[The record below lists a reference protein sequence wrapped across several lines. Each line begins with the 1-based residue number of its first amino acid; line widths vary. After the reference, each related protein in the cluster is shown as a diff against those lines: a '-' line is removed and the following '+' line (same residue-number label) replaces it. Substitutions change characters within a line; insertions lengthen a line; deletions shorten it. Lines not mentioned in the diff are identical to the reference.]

1 MGNKI
6 RLPAM
11 LSDELAWKG
20 MALVLLLALA
30 VFAFGGGIALSAE
43 GGIVRGKITNLTG
56 GAKALPNQE
65 VILHRVGEK
74 SEDVTL
80 NGKTDTQGNFEF
92 SGLVTASF
100 YKYYVTLTYNGAS
113 YTSEKVSFAQGE
125 TSKEI
130 DLSVYDTTTSD
141 KDISLDIEHV
151 LVDVGDGLVMVNE
164 IMVVRNSGEK
174 AYIGEKEISP
184 DKRETLRFYLPGGAT
199 ELLPGEGLDKD
210 SIVKTPEGF
219 SYTKAVPPGT
229 TNVAFMYHLNFGGSR
244 ISFSKKLSHNAKKLF
259 VLILNTKAEVDVK
272 GLKSQGLVDIQ
283 KKSYWSFTGDKL
295 EPGTTFTISLKGLRK
310 GSNTSL
316 IIWVAVVFM
325 LGLIGVLATYTL
337 LRDKLRRKETVEER
351 EMDPRDLL
359 RQERRD
365 LLTAIAELDDRFE
378 NGATPREA
386 YYSERERKKSR
397 LVEIIQELQGRRVEK
412 QGET

>member
-1 MGNKI
+1 MGKA
-6 RLPAM
+6 RKASWFQVFKRRKVLT
-11 LSDELAWKG
+11 LFLAEAFILFFAASMSLAAEEGIIKG
-20 MALVLLLALA
+20 KL
-30 VFAFGGGIALSAE
+30 
-43 GGIVRGKITNLTG
+43 TNLTG
-56 GAKALPNQE
+56 GPQPLAEQE
-65 VILHRVGEK
+65 VILHRIGEK
-74 SEDVTL
+74 TEDVAL
-80 NGKTDTQGNFEF
+80 KALTDAQGNFEF
-92 SGLVTASF
+92 KGLVVASY
-100 YKYYVTLTYNGAS
+100 YKYFVEVAYRDGS

-125 TSKEI
+125 TSKDI
-130 DLSVYDTTTSD
+130 NLNVYETTTND
-141 KDISLDIEHV
+141 KVISLDIEHV
-151 LVDVGDGLVMVNE
+151 LVDVGDGLIMVNE
-164 IMVVRNSGEK
+164 IMVVRNSSDK
-174 AYIGEKEISP
+174 AYIGKGQAGQV
-184 DKRETLRFYLPGGAT
+184 KRETLRFYLPGDAT
-199 ELLPGEGLDKD
+199 ELLPREGLDKD

-229 TNVAFMYHLNFGGSR
+229 TNVAFMYHLNFGGSQT
-244 ISFSKKLSHNAKKLF
+244 SFAKKLSYNAKKLF

-316 IIWVAVVFM
+316 ILWVAVVFM

-337 LRDKLRRKETVEER
+337 LRNKLRRKETVEER

-378 NGATPREA
+378 NGAVPQDS
-386 YYSERERKKSR
+386 YHSERERKKSR
-397 LVEIIQELQGRRVEK
+397 LVEIMKELQGKRVAQE
-412 QGET
+412 QE